1 MSFEKNRALLPP
13 GGLFLFSSCHS
24 SVAVDIVNLNLETQ
38 ESKQNKDGM
47 RCSVCSDSVCSVSFE
62 YFEIG
67 EYYCPVNTP
76 SETL

>member
-24 SVAVDIVNLNLETQ
+24 AGAVDIVNLNLETQ
-38 ESKQNKDGM
+38 ESKQNKDDM
-47 RCSVCSDSVCSVSFE
+47 RCSVCSDTVCSVSFE

-67 EYYCPVNTP
+67 EYYFPVNTIN
-76 SETL
+76 ETL